1 MARSTP
7 IKDVRNIGIM
17 AHIDAGKT
25 TTSERILFY
34 SGKSHK
40 IGEVHDGAA
49 TMDWMA
55 QEQERGI
62 TITSAATVVSWKDHQ
77 ISLIDT
83 PGHVDFTAEV
93 ERSLRVLDGAV
104 ALFCA
109 VGGVQPQSEQ
119 VWRQSEKYGVPKL
132 IMVNKMDRTG
142 ANFFDVIS
150 QIKEQLV
157 VRPIIMVYP
166 IGTAE
171 TFEGVVDLLEN
182 RSVTYDKASN
192 GMVQIYGDI
201 PADIADE
208 VAVARHEMVEA
219 AAEQD
224 EELMTKY
231 FENGELSKEDI
242 IAGIRKGCIHRTIV
256 PAFCGTAF
264 KNKGVQVLLDAVLAY
279 LPSPLDI
286 PPVTDSNDTSII
298 RKPEDNE
305 PFCALAF
312 KIMAD
317 KHMGKILF
325 IRLYSGTLRVGD
337 EILDTSI
344 NKKSRIGRLFRMHS
358 NRQESLEEANA
369 GDIVAVAGLPL
380 TRTGDTLCDPA
391 NPILLDSIDFPEPVI
406 SISVKPTSRNDNEK
420 LGNALHSLA
429 MEDPTFTVKF
439 DQETSETIISGM
451 GELHLEIIV
460 DRLRR
465 EFNVECDVGRPE
477 VAYRE
482 TLSIAG
488 AGEYKHSKQS
498 GGRGQ
503 YGHVCMKLEPQE
515 AGKGFEFVSEVKG
528 GNVPSEYIPAVEKG
542 VRRAL
547 ESGPLAGYPVLDL
560 KAILTDGSSHDV
572 DSSEFAFS
580 TAAMQCFRL
589 IFLKSQPLLLEPV
602 MKVEVVVPEDY
613 MGAATG
619 SLGQRRGRIEGMN
632 DRAGTK
638 IVNAFVPLSEMFGYS
653 NSIRTLTQG
662 RGAFTM
668 VFDHYEPV
676 PGSIREEVIEKRRK
690 AGKIHGVSA
699 D

>member
-1 MARSTP
+1 MARTTP
-7 IKDVRNIGIM
+7 IGKVRNIGIM

-62 TITSAATVVSWKDHQ
+62 TITSAATAVTWKDHQ

-104 ALFCA
+104 ALFCS

-119 VWRQSEKYGVPKL
+119 VWRQSEKYKVPKL
-132 IMVNKMDRTG
+132 AMVNKMDRTG
-142 ANFFDVIS
+142 ANFFDVVG
-150 QIKEQLV
+150 QIRDQLGA
-157 VRPIIMVYP
+157 RPVMMVYP
-166 IGTAE
+166 IGAGE

-182 RSVTYDKASN
+182 RAVTYDPNSN
-192 GMVQIYGDI
+192 GMIQIYGDI

-208 VAVARHEMVEA
+208 VAQARHDMIEA

-224 EELMTKY
+224 EDLMNKY
-231 FENGELSKEDI
+231 FEGEELTKEEI
-242 IAGIRKGCIHRTIV
+242 VAGIRKGCISRTIV
-256 PAFCGTAF
+256 PTFCGTAF
-264 KNKGVQVLLDAVLAY
+264 KNKGIQILLDGILAY

-286 PPVTDSNDTSII
+286 DAVIDTNDESIV
-298 RKPEDNE
+298 RGAKDDD
-305 PFCALAF
+305 PFCGLAF

-317 KHMGKILF
+317 KHMGKVLY
-325 IRLYSGTLRVGD
+325 IRLYSGTLSVGD
-337 EILDTSI
+337 EILDSSV
-344 NKKSRIGRLFRMHS
+344 NKKARIGRLFRMHS
-358 NRQESLEEANA
+358 NRQEALEQAYA

-380 TRTGDTLCDPA
+380 TRTGDTLCDPE
-391 NPILLDSIDFPEPVI
+391 NPILLDSIDFPDPVI

-420 LGNALHSLA
+420 LGNALHALA

-465 EFNVECDVGRPE
+465 EFKVDCESGRPE

-482 TLSIAG
+482 TITIAG
-488 AGEYKHSKQS
+488 SGEYKHSKQS

-503 YGHVCMKLEPQE
+503 YGHVVMSLEPLE
-515 AGKGFEFVSEVKG
+515 AGKGFEFVNEVKG
-528 GNVPSEYIPAVEKG
+528 GNIPGEYIPAVEKG
-542 VRRAL
+542 LRKSL
-547 ESGPLAGYPVLDL
+547 ESGPLAGYPVLDI
-560 KAILTDGSSHDV
+560 KAVLTDGSYHDV

-589 IFLKSQPLLLEPV
+589 IFHKSQPQLLEPV

-619 SLGQRRGRIEGMN
+619 SLGQRRGRIEGMD
-632 DRAGTK
+632 DRAGSK
-638 IVNAFVPLSEMFGYS
+638 IVHGFVPLSEMFGYS
-653 NSIRTLTQG
+653 NTIRTLTQG

-668 VFDHYEPV
+668 VFDHYEAV
-676 PGSIREEVIEKRRK
+676 PTNIREEVIEKRRK
-690 AGKIHGVSA
+690 EGKILGVSA
-699 D
+699 E